1 MDKGEKLGEASLPN
15 PNPHPEPSITF
26 YCIS

>member
-1 MDKGEKLGEASLPN
+1 MDKGEKLSEASLPN
-15 PNPHPEPSITF
+15 PNPNPEPSITF

>member
-15 PNPHPEPSITF
+15 PNPNPEPSITF